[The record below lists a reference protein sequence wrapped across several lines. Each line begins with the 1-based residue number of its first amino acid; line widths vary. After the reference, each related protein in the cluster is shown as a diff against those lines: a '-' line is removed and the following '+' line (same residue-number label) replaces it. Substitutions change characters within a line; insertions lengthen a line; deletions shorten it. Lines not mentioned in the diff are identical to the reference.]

1 MTKADKHYLHY
12 IHARKAA
19 ILNDSANTTAG
30 YWKDIYRLQ
39 YAELDMME
47 RVIREN
53 VNGRTG
59 IRISGQNRKA

>member
-12 IHARKAA
+12 IHTRKAA

-30 YWKDIYRLQ
+30 YWKDIYRIQ

-47 RVIREN
+47 RVIKEAAWQTKSTR
-53 VNGRTG
+53 RT
-59 IRISGQNRKA
+59 IKAK